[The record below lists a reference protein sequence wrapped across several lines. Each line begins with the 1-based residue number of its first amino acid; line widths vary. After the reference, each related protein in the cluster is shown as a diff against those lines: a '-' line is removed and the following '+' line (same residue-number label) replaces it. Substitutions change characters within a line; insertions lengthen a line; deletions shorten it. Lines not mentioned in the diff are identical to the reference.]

1 MSEYIEFYAKAKENN
16 TFICL
21 GAYSRS
27 STMYRVFRE
36 YAPAYTNAKPLTKDV
51 TGRIKL
57 DVEEEIKR
65 NKGYVKETKRYIK
78 LFAKNPN
85 VNMELID
92 NQESI
97 KKECKEEI
105 QTLKY
110 ILHFIEFLGDI
121 EGEIWFGI
129 ECGMPVV
136 EE

>member
-36 YAPAYTNAKPLTKDV
+36 YAPAYTNAKPMDKNVVDRV
-51 TGRIKL
+51 KL

-65 NKGYVKETKRYIK
+65 NKEYVKEAKRYIK

-85 VNMELID
+85 VNMDLID

-97 KKECKEEI
+97 KKECKEDI